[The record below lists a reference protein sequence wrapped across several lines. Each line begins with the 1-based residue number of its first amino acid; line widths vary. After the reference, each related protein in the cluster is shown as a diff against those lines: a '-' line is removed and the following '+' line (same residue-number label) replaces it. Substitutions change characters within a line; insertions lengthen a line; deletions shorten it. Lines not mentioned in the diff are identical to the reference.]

1 MRCVKG
7 LGFRVFGLR
16 HEFTCIGYIEILFR
30 DVYLFIYIYI
40 QGCIRLR
47 VAIMQSR
54 IDKSVEYEME
64 TGDYLGL
71 IRNNIQDELPRLT
84 TGFAPTA
91 FVSSSFLKTA
101 WTMQTTPPIFEA
113 RTTSVHTSCH
123 VRPHQEGSS
132 GST

>member
-1 MRCVKG
+1 MHRIYRDFIWG
-7 LGFRVFGLR
+7 
-16 HEFTCIGYIEILFR
+16 CIS
-30 DVYLFIYIYI
+30 VYIYIYI

-91 FVSSSFLKTA
+91 FVSSSFFKTA